1 MHAFLPKNPP
11 IKNYKTKAKSL
22 NNLENIAS
30 LLPKLLLTNKVQST
44 INSMSNNSFSVDIL
58 LKNKKKKEINLAM
71 AHLSF
76 IAHAYIWGGDKPQ
89 KILPEVIAKPWVKL
103 SKFLGRPPIL
113 SYASYCLDNW
123 FKIDNDKPISLNNVA
138 LINNFLGGVDED
150 WFVTIH
156 VCIEDAARDA
166 VDAAY
171 KLSELKETN
180 KINDFSVQLKRI
192 IKSLKAVN
200 AIFSKMPE
208 KCDPYVYYHRVRPYI
223 LVLKIIQT

>member
-1 MHAFLPKNPP
+1 MNEKELRL
-11 IKNYKTKAKSL
+11 L
-22 NNLENIAS
+22 N
-30 LLPKLLLTNKVQST
+30 VQ
-44 INSMSNNSFSVDIL
+44 F
-58 LKNKKKKEINLAM
+58 
-71 AHLSF
+71 SF
-76 IAHAYIWGGDKPQ
+76 IGHAYIYGGSSPLSK
-89 KILPEVIAKPWVKL
+89 LPASLAKPWVEISHK
-103 SKFLGRPPIL
+103 LGRPAVL

-192 IKSLKAVN
+192 IKYRDSCNKN
-200 AIFSKMPE
+200 
-208 KCDPYVYYHRVRPYI
+208 
-223 LVLKIIQT
+223 

>member
-22 NNLENIAS
+22 KNLENIAS

-44 INSMSNNSFSVDIL
+44 INSMRDNGFSVDVI

-103 SKFLGRPPIL
+103 SQFLGRPPIL

-123 FKIDNDKPISLNNVA
+123 FKIDNDKPIVD
-138 LINNFLGGVDED
+138 NFLRTNLV
-150 WFVTIH
+150 
-156 VCIEDAARDA
+156 A
-166 VDAAY
+166 
-171 KLSELKETN
+171 TN
-180 KINDFSVQLKRI
+180 KLASYFLLLYSCINS
-192 IKSLKAVN
+192 SLRRSN
-200 AIFSKMPE
+200 DSSDTSIPIF
-208 KCDPYVYYHRVRPYI
+208 I
-223 LVLKIIQT
+223 

>member
-22 NNLENIAS
+22 KNLENIAS

-44 INSMSNNSFSVDIL
+44 INSMRDNGFSVDVL

-103 SKFLGRPPIL
+103 SQFLGRPPIL

-138 LINNFLGGVDED
+138 LIVAAFTVLAKVVTPATFTLSR
-150 WFVTIH
+150 FV
-156 VCIEDAARDA
+156 
-166 VDAAY
+166 
-171 KLSELKETN
+171 
-180 KINDFSVQLKRI
+180 
-192 IKSLKAVN
+192 
-200 AIFSKMPE
+200 
-208 KCDPYVYYHRVRPYI
+208 
-223 LVLKIIQT
+223 